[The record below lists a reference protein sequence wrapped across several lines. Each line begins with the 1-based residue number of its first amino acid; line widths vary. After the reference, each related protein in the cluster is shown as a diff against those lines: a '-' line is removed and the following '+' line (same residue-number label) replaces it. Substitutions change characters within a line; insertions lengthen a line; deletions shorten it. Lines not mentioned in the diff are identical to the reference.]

1 MINGHYA
8 SIMRKEHHSKDCG
21 HNDLHGISVV
31 LLKEQELEKE
41 EKEGKD
47 RESTRRHD
55 AKTQ

>member
-1 MINGHYA
+1 MLKG
-8 SIMRKEHHSKDCG
+8 KEQK
-21 HNDLHGISVV
+21 L
-31 LLKEQELEKE
+31 QELEKE